1 MDEKDKQDA
10 EDAVIKA
17 IREEYEKKLDEQ
29 RKELSEE
36 KERALA
42 EQEEKHIRQMRA
54 LLSGRQDVKDEQ
66 VDEEKNYE
74 QALTDSLKKRFK
86 LN

>member
-1 MDEKDKQDA
+1 MDEEVKQKA

-29 RKELSEE
+29 RKALSEE
-36 KERALA
+36 KDRALA

-54 LLSGRQDVKDEQ
+54 LLSGRQDVKEERI
-66 VDEEKNYE
+66 DEEKTYE
-74 QALTDSLKKRFK
+74 QALTDSLNKRFK

>member
-1 MDEKDKQDA
+1 MDEEVKQDT

-42 EQEEKHIRQMRA
+42 EQ
-54 LLSGRQDVKDEQ
+54 
-66 VDEEKNYE
+66 NYE
-74 QALTDSLKKRFK
+74 QAVTDSLKKRFR